1 MDGVTNIM
9 SRGRISSLTVQ
20 IGIVITL
27 FGFGG
32 YFGSGMLS
40 ILSLIPVI
48 FGVPLYFL
56 GRWSRNEKRHKLWLR
71 FAFFVGV
78 LCALTTW
85 AGFMDLIESLQL
97 GRIPSL
103 SQTLRTTMFFGCT
116 AYSTLVFAYL
126 WKIRKRRKKKNG
138 PSILEI

>member
-9 SRGRISSLTVQ
+9 NRDRISTLTIQ

-27 FGFGG
+27 FGIGG

-40 ILSLIPVI
+40 FLSLIPLI
-48 FGVPLYFL
+48 FGIPLFFL

-71 FAFFVGV
+71 FAFFVGL

-85 AGFMDLIESLQL
+85 AGFMDLIESIQL
-97 GRIPSL
+97 GRLPSL
-103 SQTLRTTMFFGCT
+103 SQTLRTIMFFGCS
-116 AYSTLVFAYL
+116 AYSTLVFVYL
-126 WKIRKRRKKKNG
+126 WKIRKRRKKKKA